1 MIAVPSRRWLWG
13 GAALAAIA
21 PLAVWWPVSAVVLIA
36 ADLAWL
42 AALVV
47 DAALAPRVRDMEVS
61 REAPAVF
68 TLGRTATVRYR
79 WRVRSRRQVALQ
91 VRERFPDPLGGADTP
106 LRRMVVPPGAGL
118 DEILEIRPIRRG
130 TGQAGRHRRQGARS
144 ARSRLAADDVD
155 DAMDR
160 DGVPRTG
167 RGIAPGAAA
176 AGCAAARGGTPHR
189 AAAGRGPALRGTA

>member
-1 MIAVPSRRWLWG
+1 MIVVPSRRWLWG

-21 PLAVWWPVSAVVLIA
+21 PLALWWPVSAVVLIA
-36 ADLAWL
+36 ADLTWL

-68 TLGRTATVRYR
+68 TLGRPAAVRYR
-79 WRVRSRRQVALQ
+79 WRVRSRRRVALQ

-106 LRRMVVPPGAGL
+106 LRRMVVPRAPGWMKYWTFGRFAGAW
-118 DEILEIRPIRRG
+118 
-130 TGQAGRHRRQGARS
+130 AGGGDRRQGARS
-144 ARSRLAADDVD
+144 ARSRLATDDVD

-167 RGIAPGAAA
+167 RCIAPGAAA

-189 AAAGRGPALRGTA
+189 AAAGRGPPLRGTA